1 MRADS
6 KSAGRKALAKL
17 LAAAVLALASASTLA
32 GETISGVPVV
42 LDGDTLKFPA
52 KGDRVR
58 LEGVDAPESGQ
69 DCFDRAGQRY
79 RCGEAA
85 RAALAGVIGRKAVR
99 CEGGRRDRYGRLLAV
114 CFDSAGTDLNGWLV
128 SQGWA
133 LAYRRYS
140 SKYIPQE
147 RSAKAASRGVWR
159 GRFVKPWQWRRRR

>member
-6 KSAGRKALAKL
+6 KSETRKAPATL
-17 LAAAVLALASASTLA
+17 LAVAVLALASAPTLA

-52 KGDRVR
+52 KGERVR

-69 DCFDRAGQRY
+69 NCLDRAGQRY
-79 RCGEAA
+79 RCGQAA
-85 RAALAGVIGRKAVR
+85 RAALAGVIGRKPVR

-128 SQGWA
+128 FQGWA

-140 SKYIPQE
+140 IKYIPQE
-147 RSAKAASRGVWR
+147 RSAKAARRGVWS
-159 GRFVKPWQWRRRR
+159 GRFVKPWKWRRR